1 MLDSSAVGE
10 YEPAFQSSGKL
21 FKSLLKPS
29 LILCSCSCQ
38 DEWDVY
44 LDAINRKEISNT
56 LMSFGLKHLD
66 YQFLFI
72 SPQGAGDI
80 KYDAADSRK
89 VSILEVEKP
98 K

>member
-10 YEPAFQSSGKL
+10 YESAFQSPGKF
-21 FKSLLKPS
+21 FKFLLKPS
-29 LILCSCSCQ
+29 LLLCSFSCQ

-89 VSILEVEKP
+89 VSILEVEKS

>member
-1 MLDSSAVGE
+1 MPDSSPVGE
-10 YEPAFQSSGKL
+10 YESAFQSFGKL
-21 FKSLLKPS
+21 FNSVLKPS

-89 VSILEVEKP
+89 VSILEVEKS